1 MQSDDSHLEIW
12 FHEKKKKTG
21 EESDGIIYSLIIIQ
35 SGLSHRKRN
44 FYEQLKNSEIKME
57 IRMDNNKR

>member
-1 MQSDDSHLEIW
+1 MQSDDSYLEIW

-21 EESDGIIYSLIIIQ
+21 EESAGIIYSLIIIQ

-44 FYEQLKNSEIKME
+44 FYEQLKNSEI
-57 IRMDNNKR
+57 